1 MSTQTV
7 AQYMRTS
14 QEAYSG
20 VRQPRE
26 LGRVLHRSP
35 RLGASP
41 SVLRLKFVAPLI
53 AFVVT
58 DLADFQT
65 TVMGIHTGVSH
76 EGDPLMASVILHFGL
91 GAILYPLILGTVV
104 AVLSLKL
111 GCARG
116 YRVLTTG
123 VVVGLWFA
131 AIVHGMAAYSNA
143 AILHNAGV
151 GL

>member
-7 AQYMRTS
+7 GQYMRSS
-14 QEAYSG
+14 QAAYSG
-20 VRQPRE
+20 VRAPRE
-26 LGRVLHRSP
+26 IWSIVRRPRRV
-35 RLGASP
+35 GASS
-41 SVLRLKFVAPLI
+41 SVLQLRFVAPLI
-53 AFVVT
+53 AFVATVA
-58 DLADFQT
+58 ADIQT
-65 TVMGIHTGVSH
+65 TVMGIHTGISH
-76 EGDPLMASVILHFGL
+76 ESDPLVASIILHFGL

-123 VVVGLWFA
+123 VVAVLWFA

-143 AILHNAGV
+143 AILHSAGV